1 MTMIKLKDY
10 SVGFDT
16 LLLNN
21 LNVEFS
27 KGINI
32 IKGKNGCGKTTLI
45 KSLMNI
51 GPQETMG
58 KVYLN
63 DVDVSELST
72 YERNEKGLFLSYQS
86 PPELPGISNFA
97 LIKDINNYTAQDIAK
112 NLSKYK
118 GMCKQLQL
126 PEDWHS
132 RFHNVGASGGER
144 KKNEFLHF
152 VFTNPSYILFDE
164 IDSGLDEYSRT
175 FIGDYLKQFS
185 KDNDCVMLIV
195 THSNEFITEPDYVW
209 EIKDHTIQCLT

>member
-1 MTMIKLKDY
+1 MNMITLKDY

-21 LNVEFS
+21 LNVEFN

-45 KSLMNI
+45 KSLMDI
-51 GPQETMG
+51 GPQESMG
-58 KVYLN
+58 TIMLGDKDITDL
-63 DVDVSELST
+63 ET
-72 YERNEKGLFLSYQS
+72 FERGEAGLFLSYQT

-97 LIKDINNYTAQDIAK
+97 LIKDINNYSAQDIAK
-112 NLSKYK
+112 NLGKYK
-118 GMCKQLQL
+118 AMCEQLQL
-126 PEDWHS
+126 PKDWHS

-152 VFTNPSYILFDE
+152 VFTNPKYILFDE
-164 IDSGLDEYSRT
+164 LDSGLDEYSRT
-175 FIGDYLKQFS
+175 FIGDYLKDYA
-185 KDNDCVMLIV
+185 KENDCVMLVI

>member
-58 KVYLN
+58 NVYLN

-72 YERNEKGLFLSYQS
+72 YERNEKGLFLSYQT

-195 THSNEFITEPDYVW
+195 PHSNEFITEPDYVW

>member
-72 YERNEKGLFLSYQS
+72 YERNEKGLFLSYQT

>member
-58 KVYLN
+58 NVYLN

-72 YERNEKGLFLSYQS
+72 YERNEKGLFLSYQT

>member
-1 MTMIKLKDY
+1 MTMITLKNY
-10 SVGFDT
+10 SVGFDS
-16 LLLNN
+16 LLLNG
-21 LNVEFS
+21 LNVEF
-27 KGINI
+27 KQGINI
-32 IKGKNGCGKTTLI
+32 IKGRNGCGKTTLI

-58 KVYLN
+58 EVFLE
-63 DVDVSELST
+63 DVNISEMETHQRS
-72 YERNEKGLFLSYQS
+72 EQGLFLSYQT

-152 VFTNPSYILFDE
+152 VFTKPKYILFDE
-164 IDSGLDEYSRT
+164 LDSGLDEYSRT
-175 FIGDYLKQFS
+175 LIADHLKDYCKQ
-185 KDNDCVMLIV
+185 NDCVMLIV